1 MNPHPA
7 VQPGE
12 PLCGVVFGG
21 GEKAISHVPL
31 LKSIINVV
39 IVDGK
44 HNPGPFSRL

>member
-1 MNPHPA
+1 MNPA
-7 VQPGE
+7 GE
-12 PLCGVVFGG
+12 PSCGVVFGG

-44 HNPGPFSRL
+44 YNPWPVFTGLMYQN